1 MYLNA
6 IGFAYFIEPT
16 TSINFRRT
24 LLATLAFATGALVG
38 WPFSIAVA
46 LPFVFEELFLFGKDT
61 VSPKSVFSWRLK
73 RFSRLVQCGLVAAL
87 LLVSAHLHFARPEI
101 YVLSHSFPLWLLTPS
116 STAS

>member
-16 TSINFRRT
+16 TSTNFRRT

-46 LPFVFEELFLFGKDT
+46 LPFMFEELFLFGKDT
-61 VSPKSVFSWRLK
+61 VSPKSVFSWRLQ

-87 LLVSAHLHFARPEI
+87 LLVSGYLHFDYSVI
-101 YVLSHSFPLWLLTPS
+101 KISVHSSLWWL
-116 STAS
+116 